1 MKEESKVLYFC
12 STTHAL
18 IHLIMLSIPI
28 IALFIQEERDLSYTM
43 IMLFIFISGIAYGF
57 GSIPAGYIADKKGS
71 LNAIILGLVIALLGL
86 LALSV
91 VEDLL
96 FMGVGLVIVGIGCS
110 FYHPSGLNLV
120 SIIFQKN
127 RGRAMGVHGFI
138 GTFGQI
144 PSFIIAALVSL
155 YLNWHLVF
163 LLWGCLVL
171 IMLFLSLRLRKYAY
185 YVEKREPVTV
195 GYKSALKTML
205 SMAIIMVLMLTI
217 FRGLYYRGTITILP
231 FYARDVG
238 GYSKLVA
245 SILAT
250 IVLIAAAP
258 GHLFG
263 GWLTDK
269 TDAKKPLVLFTA
281 LSLVSILLLMSPS
294 FVLFIAG
301 ICLFGFS
308 FFSAQPSLNTLIAN
322 ITTERIRGVF
332 YGITF
337 ATRFGLSYIAPLT
350 LGVVADLYSLEYAFY
365 VILVFIIA
373 TLITT
378 ICIWLFLKEEQI
390 ESSA

>member
-1 MKEESKVLYFC
+1 
-12 STTHAL
+12 
-18 IHLIMLSIPI
+18 
-28 IALFIQEERDLSYTM
+28 
-43 IMLFIFISGIAYGF
+43 
-57 GSIPAGYIADKKGS
+57 
-71 LNAIILGLVIALLGL
+71 
-86 LALSV
+86 
-91 VEDLL
+91 
-96 FMGVGLVIVGIGCS
+96 
-110 FYHPSGLNLV
+110 
-120 SIIFQKN
+120 
-127 RGRAMGVHGFI
+127 MGVHGFI

-163 LLWGCLVL
+163 LLWGCLVTV
-171 IMLFLSLRLRKYAY
+171 MLFLSLKLRGYADEL
-185 YVEKREPVTV
+185 EKRKHIVMD
-195 GYKSALKTML
+195 YKSALKTML
-205 SMAIIMVLMLTI
+205 SMAIIMVLLLTI

-263 GWLTDK
+263 GWFTDK
-269 TDAKKPLVLFTA
+269 TDAKKPLVIFTV
-281 LSLVSILLLMSPS
+281 LCLVSIPLLMSTS
-294 FVLFIAG
+294 FVVLIAG

-308 FFSAQPSLNTLIAN
+308 FFSAQSSLNTLIAN

-350 LGVVADLYSLEYAFY
+350 LGIVADIYSLDYAFY
-365 VILVFIIA
+365 IIFVFTIA
-373 TLITT
+373 ALITA
-378 ICIWLFLKEEQI
+378 ICVWLFLKDEQI
-390 ESSA
+390 DSGA